1 MRLICSQFC
10 ILRFCIPRVS
20 HNPPLSPVLPGIDGV
35 TSRGFLA
42 APVASL
48 LVLRRRHVCVQLA
61 CLIQTLGT
69 FGLLGYHPT
78 PPPCKPPAC
87 LTSTVNPQRHQLQR
101 EPCSS
106 FTQAC
111 LCCNVC
117 DIFVMINESCD
128 LIYVMLLLY
137 FRPVT
142 EKKTPLLRN
151 HSICSD
157 PQRFTFVLNL
167 F

>member
-1 MRLICSQFC
+1 MF
-10 ILRFCIPRVS
+10 LRFCTPRGS
-20 HNPPLSPVLPGIDGV
+20 HNPPLSPVLPGVDGV
-35 TSRGFLA
+35 TSCGFLA
-42 APVASL
+42 VFCRCSP
-48 LVLRRRHVCVQLA
+48 CVTSPTRLCSAGMPDPNSRYFWTPWQP
-61 CLIQTLGT
+61 
-69 FGLLGYHPT
+69 PT
-78 PPPCKPPAC
+78 PPPLRKPPAC
-87 LTSTVNPQRHQLQR
+87 ITSTVNPQRHQLQR

-117 DIFVMINESCD
+117 DIFVIIKESCD

-157 PQRFTFVLNL
+157 PQRFTFVLH
-167 F
+167 FYFF